1 MAQPID
7 DRGGGRPYLYT
18 GLLLLIACVV
28 FLDLRSADS
37 LHYQDEN
44 DYEQI
49 ARSMVHHFSVA
60 DENGRLLMGRPPGY
74 PAAIALVYA
83 AIEKPVVAK
92 LENALFLALAVLA
105 LIMLARR
112 IEPRAGPLVPYFVL
126 ACPLVIYAATVL
138 YPQVLGCLLFTLIV
152 LLVTEDRFTSRRAIA
167 AGLAYGALILAI
179 PYFILLLP
187 LVGAFLLLGRSG
199 IRRPAF
205 RPTVLMMCVAAA
217 VVVPW
222 TVRNYVQFKLFVPIS
237 TNNGSNLFIGNSPIT
252 TPNSGRTTDIVP
264 LCKGAQAATT
274 EYEFDG
280 AMGKCAR
287 DWISK
292 NPAAA
297 AWLYVGKVVNYF
309 NYRNEM
315 ATAVEGARWRDW
327 VVFATYYPLM
337 LIALVRLALARR
349 APLSR
354 AEILIYLLY
363 FANALISAIYFT
375 RLRLR
380 IPFDFL
386 LIAVSAAFVARC
398 WSSWWQERAAGA
410 RSASGEP

>member
-1 MAQPID
+1 
-7 DRGGGRPYLYT
+7 
-18 GLLLLIACVV
+18 
-28 FLDLRSADS
+28 
-37 LHYQDEN
+37 
-44 DYEQI
+44 
-49 ARSMVHHFSVA
+49 
-60 DENGRLLMGRPPGY
+60 
-74 PAAIALVYA
+74 
-83 AIEKPVVAK
+83 
-92 LENALFLALAVLA
+92 
-105 LIMLARR
+105 
-112 IEPRAGPLVPYFVL
+112 
-126 ACPLVIYAATVL
+126 
-138 YPQVLGCLLFTLIV
+138 
-152 LLVTEDRFTSRRAIA
+152 
-167 AGLAYGALILAI
+167 
-179 PYFILLLP
+179 
-187 LVGAFLLLGRSG
+187 
-199 IRRPAF
+199 
-205 RPTVLMMCVAAA
+205 
-217 VVVPW
+217 VPW

-264 LCKGAQAATT
+264 LCKGAQVATT

-287 DWISK
+287 DWISR

-315 ATAVEGARWRDW
+315 ATAVEGARWRDR
-327 VVFATYYPLM
+327 VEFATYYPLL

-354 AEILIYLLY
+354 TEILIYLLY
-363 FANALISAIYFT
+363 FANGLISAIYFT

-398 WSSWWQERAAGA
+398 WSSWWQERAAVA